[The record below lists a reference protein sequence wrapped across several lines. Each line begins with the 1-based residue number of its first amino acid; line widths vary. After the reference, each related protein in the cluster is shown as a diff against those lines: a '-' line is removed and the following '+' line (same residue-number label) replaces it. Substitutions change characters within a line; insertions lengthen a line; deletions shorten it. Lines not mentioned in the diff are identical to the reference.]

1 MPDLTPHDIHAATD
15 TLSRL
20 TDYLRKP
27 PEPAEALALVEPL
40 LDENT
45 GIAVQLG
52 DALRELARV
61 VLAHPATAS
70 TPALRS
76 LVAELR
82 EAAWEQIDQRHLHYV
97 LDTLR
102 ALLAA
107 PTSHGPGCCRC
118 R

>member
-1 MPDLTPHDIHAATD
+1 M
-15 TLSRL
+15 
-20 TDYLRKP
+20 
-27 PEPAEALALVEPL
+27 LALVEPL
-40 LDENT
+40 FDENT

-61 VLAHPATAS
+61 VLAHPATAG
-70 TPALRS
+70 TPAARS

-82 EAAWEQIDQRHLHYV
+82 EAAWEQIDQRQLHYV
-97 LDTLR
+97 LDALR
-102 ALLAA
+102 VLLAD